1 MPFELTTPGAI
12 LMARVFGE
20 FTAPELNH
28 LAAEAEIAEASHPVS
43 LDRITDLTAV
53 ERFEVG
59 FREIYY
65 FAIRRS
71 VQRFSRVVKSAIV
84 VQEPVQL
91 GIARVYEALNENP
104 QIQIRIL
111 RSVAEATEWFAQSKM
126 GPIENAD
133 IQDTSRPVSPE
144 TLMDETAI
152 TRYITDTFEGIDV

>member
-1 MPFELTTPGAI
+1 MPFELTTAGAI
-12 LMARVFGE
+12 LFARVFGV

-28 LAAEAEIAEASHPVS
+28 LASEAEIAEASAPVS

-65 FAIRRS
+65 FALRRS
-71 VQRFSRVVKSAIV
+71 LQRFSKVVKSAIV

-111 RSVAEATEWFAQSKM
+111 RSVTEAKEWFADPT
-126 GPIENAD
+126 GAPNE
-133 IQDTSRPVSPE
+133 
-144 TLMDETAI
+144 
-152 TRYITDTFEGIDV
+152 

>member
-12 LMARVFGE
+12 LFARVFGV

-28 LAAEAEIAEASHPVS
+28 LAAAAEIAEVSHPIS

-65 FAIRRS
+65 FALRRS
-71 VQRFSRVVKSAIV
+71 AQRFSRMVKSAII

-91 GIARVYEALNENP
+91 SIARTYEALNENP
-104 QIQIRIL
+104 QIQVRTL
-111 RSVAEATEWFAQSKM
+111 RSVTEAIEWFADPS
-126 GPIENAD
+126 
-133 IQDTSRPVSPE
+133 
-144 TLMDETAI
+144 
-152 TRYITDTFEGIDV
+152 

>member
-12 LMARVFGE
+12 LFARVFGV

-28 LAAEAEIAEASHPVS
+28 LASAAEIAEASHPVS

-59 FREIYY
+59 FREIFY

-71 VQRFSRVVKSAIV
+71 VQRFSRVIKSAII
-84 VQEPVQL
+84 VQEPEQL
-91 GIARVYEALNENP
+91 GIARLYEALNENP

-111 RSVAEATEWFAQSKM
+111 QNVTEATAWFAEPM
-126 GPIENAD
+126 GEPKE
-133 IQDTSRPVSPE
+133 
-144 TLMDETAI
+144 
-152 TRYITDTFEGIDV
+152 

>member
-1 MPFELTTPGAI
+1 MPFELKTPGAV
-12 LMARVFGE
+12 LFARVFGV

-71 VQRFSRVVKSAIV
+71 AQRFSRVVKSAIV
-84 VQEPVQL
+84 VREPVQF
-91 GIARVYEALNENP
+91 GIARIYEALNENP
-104 QIQIRIL
+104 QIRIRVL
-111 RSVAEATEWFAQSKM
+111 RSVTEAKEWFAD
-126 GPIENAD
+126 A
-133 IQDTSRPVSPE
+133 
-144 TLMDETAI
+144 
-152 TRYITDTFEGIDV
+152 EGG

>member
-1 MPFELTTPGAI
+1 MPFEFTTPGAI
-12 LMARVFGE
+12 LFARVFGV

-28 LAAEAEIAEASHPVS
+28 LADEAEIAEASRPIA

-84 VQEPVQL
+84 VQDPVQF
-91 GIARVYEALNENP
+91 GIARVYDALNENP

-111 RSVAEATEWFAQSKM
+111 RSVTAAKEWFAD
-126 GPIENAD
+126 PNDAPHE
-133 IQDTSRPVSPE
+133 
-144 TLMDETAI
+144 
-152 TRYITDTFEGIDV
+152 